1 MEIWDGYNRDGSP
14 AGVDLVRG
22 EALPAGIYHMVCD
35 VIVRHTDGDY
45 LLMQRDFRKKMYGGK
60 FEAGAGGA
68 ALKGED
74 KWACVKRE
82 LKEETGIDCDQFTEV
97 SVDISDNN
105 QSIFHEFVC
114 TTDCDKD
121 SITLQEGETIAYKW
135 VSEEEF
141 IKFVNSDEVIGGQ
154 KRRYAEYFKKMGY
167 ILES

>member
-22 EALPAGIYHMVCD
+22 EALPPGIYHMVCD

-74 KWACVKRE
+74 KWACV
-82 LKEETGIDCDQFTEV
+82 
-97 SVDISDNN
+97 
-105 QSIFHEFVC
+105 
-114 TTDCDKD
+114 
-121 SITLQEGETIAYKW
+121 
-135 VSEEEF
+135 
-141 IKFVNSDEVIGGQ
+141 
-154 KRRYAEYFKKMGY
+154 
-167 ILES
+167 